1 MVERW
6 ESVVCMLTCFQCI
19 LSDVHSTTATRNSL
33 TALRRLSSPVS
44 YMRPAAHFVRRVHAA
59 APTRTRC
66 ATRQAGTRRREEH
79 SQRRASHNLCSIL
92 HRTRCRAGD
101 GCAQNVGKSKPVP
114 THGEKNKSAQCFRA
128 GVHKI
133 STLSPLSRP
142 ALCTPDWCSDATGP
156 RTGPRL
162 AAQILE
168 LNKLYCS
175 RALFSPMTG
184 RRSGFG
190 PKVSS
195 KRSTFER

>member
-19 LSDVHSTTATRNSL
+19 LSDAHSTTATRNSL

-79 SQRRASHNLCSIL
+79 SQRRASHNLCSFL

-101 GCAQNVGKSKPVP
+101 GSTNHNQRCGGLLTGADRFLRSCLRSSLLAKCSSSLCALATTTMAPPPGA
-114 THGEKNKSAQCFRA
+114 TATRASARGQRTSALQGLSLHQVEVHQVRA
-128 GVHKI
+128 Q
-133 STLSPLSRP
+133 S
-142 ALCTPDWCSDATGP
+142 C
-156 RTGPRL
+156 
-162 AAQILE
+162 
-168 LNKLYCS
+168 
-175 RALFSPMTG
+175 
-184 RRSGFG
+184 
-190 PKVSS
+190 
-195 KRSTFER
+195 

>member
-101 GCAQNVGKSKPVP
+101 GCAQNMGKNKAVP
-114 THGEKNKSAQCFRA
+114 THGDPRSVGRIACRGPVLGQERA
-128 GVHKI
+128 DG
-133 STLSPLSRP
+133 R
-142 ALCTPDWCSDATGP
+142 
-156 RTGPRL
+156 RL
-162 AAQILE
+162 RVYVVQDGE
-168 LNKLYCS
+168 
-175 RALFSPMTG
+175 TG
-184 RRSGFG
+184 RVSGRVEQHAG
-190 PKVSS
+190 S
-195 KRSTFER
+195 

>member
-101 GCAQNVGKSKPVP
+101 GCAQNMGKSKGVSLLTATPEAKQTPELVITAP
-114 THGEKNKSAQCFRA
+114 SAVAETAVATSHRCPGRGPHPSSCCA
-128 GVHKI
+128 NGHDES
-133 STLSPLSRP
+133 STLT
-142 ALCTPDWCSDATGP
+142 ALT
-156 RTGPRL
+156 
-162 AAQILE
+162 AA
-168 LNKLYCS
+168 
-175 RALFSPMTG
+175 F
-184 RRSGFG
+184 
-190 PKVSS
+190 VV
-195 KRSTFER
+195 